1 MRVLELSLV
10 IGKYKKMILHKT
22 KQTSSCLPT
31 KREEIKTII
40 QSRYSM
46 ESYTQELLT
55 SHLDGIAHPVIM
67 IVEDSDEDFYT
78 FMRVT
83 QNIDLVKRSHYK
95 FLRFEDGDESLD
107 YLFREGDYQSLNT
120 PLPVAILL
128 DLNLPGTDGRDI
140 IKRVKQT
147 PHLQMIPIIVL
158 STSSSQ
164 HDVQTCY
171 RYGAN
176 CYMIKPMGVLEMQKT
191 VQILFENWFQFAI
204 LPSYGQFI
212 T

>member
-1 MRVLELSLV
+1 
-10 IGKYKKMILHKT
+10 MILHKA
-22 KQTSSCLPT
+22 KQTSSCLQP
-31 KREEIKTII
+31 KKEKIKTTI
-40 QSRYSM
+40 QSTYSM
-46 ESYTQELLT
+46 EAYTQKLLT
-55 SHLDGIAHPVIM
+55 SHLDNPAHPVIM
-67 IVEDSDEDFYT
+67 IIEDSDEDFYT
-78 FMRVT
+78 FTRVT
-83 QNIDLVKRSHYK
+83 QDLDILKRSLYK
-95 FLRFEDGDESLD
+95 FLRFRDGDESLD
-107 YLFREGDYQSLNT
+107 YLFREGDYQSLDA

-212 T
+212 V

>member
-1 MRVLELSLV
+1 
-10 IGKYKKMILHKT
+10 MILHKA
-22 KQTSSCLPT
+22 KQTSSCLQP
-31 KREEIKTII
+31 KKEKIKTTI
-40 QSRYSM
+40 QSTYSM
-46 ESYTQELLT
+46 EAYTQKLLT
-55 SHLDGIAHPVIM
+55 SHLDDPAHPVIM
-67 IVEDSDEDFYT
+67 IIEDSDEDFYT
-78 FMRVT
+78 FTRVT
-83 QNIDLVKRSHYK
+83 QDLDILKRSLYK
-95 FLRFEDGDESLD
+95 FLRFRDGDESLD
-107 YLFREGDYQSLNT
+107 YLFREGDYQSLNA

-140 IKRVKQT
+140 IKKVKKT

-171 RYGAN
+171 QYGAN
-176 CYMIKPMGVLEMQKT
+176 CYMLKPMGVLEMQKT

-212 T
+212 V

>member
-1 MRVLELSLV
+1 
-10 IGKYKKMILHKT
+10 MILHKA
-22 KQTSSCLPT
+22 KQTSSCLQP
-31 KREEIKTII
+31 KKEKIKTTI
-40 QSRYSM
+40 QSTYSM
-46 ESYTQELLT
+46 EAYTQKLLT
-55 SHLDGIAHPVIM
+55 SHLDNPAHPVIM
-67 IVEDSDEDFYT
+67 IIEDSDEDFYT
-78 FMRVT
+78 FTRVT
-83 QNIDLVKRSHYK
+83 QDLDILKRSLYK
-95 FLRFEDGDESLD
+95 FLRFRDGDESLD
-107 YLFREGDYQSLNT
+107 YLFREGDYQSLNA

-140 IKRVKQT
+140 IKKVKKT

-171 RYGAN
+171 QYGAN
-176 CYMIKPMGVLEMQKT
+176 CYMLKPMGVLEMQKT

-212 T
+212 V